1 MMIKRF
7 VAILLT
13 LAICSFALCS
23 CGDSKGKKYDVEI
36 EVENYG
42 VIKAE
47 LDSTYA
53 PKTVENFLKLVNR
66 GFYNGLSFHRIISGF
81 MIQGGSPTYDTSG
94 RLSETI
100 KGEFSANGVENPNSH
115 TRGALSMARP
125 EVYDGASCQFFIVH
139 EDSEF
144 LDGKYAVFGYVTEGM
159 DVVDAICDN
168 TTVEDGNGTVLLEN
182 QPIIKEIRVVSENK

>member
-1 MMIKRF
+1 MMLKRA
-7 VAILLT
+7 VALL
-13 LAICSFALCS
+13 LCLVLCSFVLCS
-23 CGDSKGKKYDVEI
+23 CGESEGKKYNIEI

-53 PKTVENFLKLVNR
+53 PKTVENFLKLADS

-125 EVYDGASCQFFIVH
+125 TAYDGASCQFFIMH
-139 EDSEF
+139 EDYPG
-144 LDGKYAVFGYVTEGM
+144 LDGQYAVFGYVTEGM
-159 DVVDAICDN
+159 DIVDAICAN
-168 TTVEDGNGTVLLEN
+168 TPVVDGNGTVLREN
-182 QPIIKEIRVVSENK
+182 QPIIKEIRRVSETD